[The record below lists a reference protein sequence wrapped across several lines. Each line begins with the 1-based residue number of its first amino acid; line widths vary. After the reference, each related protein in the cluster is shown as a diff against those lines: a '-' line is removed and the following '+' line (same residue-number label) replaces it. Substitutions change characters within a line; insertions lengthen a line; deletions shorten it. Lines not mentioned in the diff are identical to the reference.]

1 MSWPPL
7 LLHKRRLRAARLP
20 LIGAVAALLLG
31 WPAGAQTPAPAAPA
45 PSPPAASAQT
55 PAPAAPAPSAPAYIG
70 SEACGACHED
80 IYNAFQKNPH
90 KLVDTQQR
98 RGWEAKACESCH
110 GPGGKHAE
118 SADKKDILN
127 PANMPAAEA
136 ARDCLKC
143 HLNQP
148 THIGRLQSSHARN
161 EVSCTACH
169 AIHRNGPNG
178 LVPRKMAAINEQCA
192 SCHTAVW
199 AQFQR
204 PYKHRLPEAA
214 MSCVDCHNPHGSL
227 LPASLQTYAANERTC
242 FRCHGNLC
250 GPFTF
255 EHAPVRL
262 EGCGACH
269 EPHGSANPRM
279 LTRAE
284 VRYMCLECHANLPV
298 APIKNPAALGGVPP
312 AFHDLFSPQFQ
323 NCTVC
328 HMKIHGSYVNQDLLK

>member
-1 MSWPPL
+1 VFATAPADSSLSTPCM
-7 LLHKRRLRAARLP
+7 RNNV
-20 LIGAVAALLLG
+20 AVRQIIALVLFCCG
-31 WPAGAQTPAPAAPA
+31 VGAQTKAPA
-45 PSPPAASAQT
+45 PPSSTPASAPT
-55 PAPAAPAPSAPAYIG
+55 YVG
-70 SEACGACHED
+70 SETCQPCHED

-90 KLVDTQQR
+90 KLVDTQKR

-110 GPGGKHAE
+110 GPGSEHAA
-118 SADKKDILN
+118 SAEKSAIVN
-127 PANMPAAEA
+127 PARLAPAEA
-136 ARDCLKC
+136 DRDCLKC

-148 THIGRLQSSHARN
+148 THIGRIESSHMKN
-161 EVSCTACH
+161 EVACTACH
-169 AIHRNGPNG
+169 SIHRHGPNG
-178 LVPRKMAAINEQCA
+178 LVPRRAAAVNELCA

-214 MSCVDCHNPHGSL
+214 MSCVDCHNPHGTIFR
-227 LPASLQTYAANERTC
+227 AATRAYAANEATC
-242 FRCHGNLC
+242 FRCHGNLR

-262 EGCGACH
+262 EGCTACH

-279 LTRAE
+279 LIRAE
-284 VRYMCLECHANLPV
+284 VRYVCLECHANLP
-298 APIKNPAALGGVPP
+298 AASPIKNPPALGGVPP

-328 HMKIHGSYVNQDLLK
+328 HIKVHGSYVNQDLLK